1 MEKKTS
7 DGPSSKRKRPLND
20 EPVVIVDD
28 PVDDAREHARQIERM
43 EKGRKIFKII
53 SDNYPDWNEV
63 EVQETIFNE
72 IDRCSRNETD
82 LKTEEILT
90 ELSVKFDTENV
101 SMISTARMQKLI
113 DENNQLKAAK
123 SKVWCEVHIVKD
135 INF

>member
-72 IDRCSRNETD
+72 IDRCSRNKID
-82 LKTEEILT
+82 LKKEEILT
-90 ELSVKFDTENV
+90 ELSVKFDTEYV
-101 SMISTARMQKLI
+101 SMISTARMEKLI

>member
-72 IDRCSRNETD
+72 IDRCSRNKTD

>member
-72 IDRCSRNETD
+72 IDRCSRNKTD

-90 ELSVKFDTENV
+90 ELSVKFDTEYV